1 MYQIDDGDR
10 VKEVPNVPQPDVG
23 APLPL
28 VVADDLRVLL
38 AYLVS
43 EARSRLGRNLHDR
56 EIGIDAGR
64 SRCVGDV
71 PTALGSLPRHAQL
84 PNDEAFAGHPLH
96 ERGLDPYM
104 VAEVVNSS
112 WLRRLE
118 RMNAVHPSHDPRGYA
133 ELRHFVFAFH
143 DTTFECIAKGLSV
156 EVRRGSLREVA
167 HQMLDE
173 RVVE

>member
-1 MYQIDDGDR
+1 M
-10 VKEVPNVPQPDVG
+10 
-23 APLPL
+23 

-43 EARSRLGRNLHDR
+43 EPDSNWDGTYVTVKSASSQDEAVALVTFEGSFAHYLGM
-56 EIGIDAGR
+56 
-64 SRCVGDV
+64 
-71 PTALGSLPRHAQL
+71 

-96 ERGLDPYM
+96 DRGLHPYM
-104 VAEVVNSS
+104 VAEVLNSS
-112 WLRRLE
+112 WVRRLE

-143 DTTFECIAKGLSV
+143 DTTFECVGKGLSV

-173 RVVE
+173 RLAD